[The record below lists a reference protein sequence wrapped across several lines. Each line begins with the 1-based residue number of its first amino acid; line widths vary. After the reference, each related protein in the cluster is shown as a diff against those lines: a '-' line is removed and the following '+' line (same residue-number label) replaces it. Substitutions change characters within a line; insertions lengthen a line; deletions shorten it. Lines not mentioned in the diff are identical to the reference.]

1 MVSEATDRL
10 LGADTDLERDRK
22 ILRTV
27 EKEDRGAFAVLP
39 MLSVLLGAL
48 DGAQGEINWL
58 MTDVY
63 LPLYSLRIYLRRL
76 ASQACTCL

>member
-10 LGADTDLERDRK
+10 LGADTDFDRDRN

-27 EKEDRGAFAVLP
+27 ENEDRGAFAVLP

-48 DGAQGEINWL
+48 GEVI
-58 MTDVY
+58 TGSD
-63 LPLYSLRIYLRRL
+63 I
-76 ASQACTCL
+76 C